1 MVPGM
6 YHCAFGPG
14 ANAFGNRFSGL
25 VYAAPPGGNDASSDI
40 FLALQDWVEKGVA
53 PARVTATK
61 YVQDLPQMGVQMTRP
76 ICAYPNVA
84 RYSGAGDPNKAGS
97 FVCAA
102 APGATD

>member
-1 MVPGM
+1 
-6 YHCAFGPG
+6 
-14 ANAFGNRFSGL
+14 
-25 VYAAPPGGNDASSDI
+25 
-40 FLALQDWVEKGVA
+40 VEKGVA

-61 YVQDLPQMGVQMTRP
+61 YVQDLPQMGVQMTQP

-102 APGATD
+102 APGATDPAQVPAAQYVN